1 MEFWN
6 KNQYDTSTMISV
18 NTGTLTMSNIMIRD
32 IRRQW
37 VSDNYDNDSLTATVT
52 ISFAETTTIN
62 RLCLDGINF
71 KKFNVY
77 YNGAT
82 ANTLSLTTTAATTTS
97 RWLTNSES
105 SMAIAFTSVNVTSL
119 TIDMYSTQVA
129 NAEKAIGWL
138 AISSQL
144 LDFEKIPAAG
154 DYDPNIKVEQKEHKL
169 SDGGTRIHTIERK
182 FESKVKL
189 KFITETFKDALYE
202 VWKDADDFIFMAF
215 PTTTGWD
222 GVGYEVV
229 WPGAFD
235 FFEFADNATGAGFKG
250 TITLKEISR

>member
-6 KNQYDTSTMISV
+6 KNQYDTTTMITCTS
-18 NTGTLTMSNIMIRD
+18 GTLTANNLMIRD

-37 VSDNYDNDSLTATVT
+37 ISESSDNDSLTST
-52 ISFAETTTIN
+52 ITIAFSETLTIN
-62 RLCLDGINF
+62 RLALDGINL
-71 KKFNVY
+71 KKFNIY

-82 ANTLSLTTTAATTTS
+82 ANTLAFTSTSATTTS

-105 SMAIAFTSVNVTSL
+105 SMALMFTSVNATSL

-129 NAEKAIGWL
+129 NSEKAIGWL

-144 LDFEKIPAAG
+144 LDFAKIPDAG
-154 DYDPNIKVEQKEHKL
+154 SYDPNINVEQKEHKL
-169 SDGGTRIHTIERK
+169 SDGGVRIHTIEQK
-182 FESKVKL
+182 FSANIKL
-189 KFITETFKDALYE
+189 KYVTEAFKDSLYS
-202 VWKDADDFIFMAF
+202 VWQDAEDFIFMAF

-222 GVGYEVV
+222 AVGYEVV
-229 WPGAFD
+229 WPGKFD
-235 FFEFADNATGAGFKG
+235 FLEYADNASTAGFKG